1 MNWIINALSVMNTPE
16 PETVVMSNFT
26 ISDTQGGLTGS
37 VTYAVNLLPAD
48 TKNFI
53 PYADIT
59 QAEAIQWTQDALGV
73 DRVANMEAEV
83 QAQIDAQKIPT
94 PQPVPLPWVPAEA
107 APEIVEPPAP
117 DMSAPSA

>member
-1 MNWIINALSVMNTPE
+1 MNWSINSLSVLNVPE

-26 ISDTQGGLTGS
+26 ISDTQDGLTGS
-37 VTYAVNLLPAD
+37 VTYSVNLLPPDAA
-48 TKNFI
+48 NFT

-73 DRVANMEAEV
+73 DRVAAMESEV

-94 PQPVPLPWVPAEA
+94 PQPVPLPWV
-107 APEIVEPPAP
+107 APEVVEE
-117 DMSAPSA
+117 